1 MNFFLLNKCYS
12 EDQLES
18 MEESRNA
25 AAARMR
31 KHRQKA
37 KVEQGRMDLD
47 RRKKGNQ

>member
-1 MNFFLLNKCYS
+1 MFFFWLNKCYS
-12 EDQLES
+12 EDQVES
-18 MEESRNA
+18 MEESRKA

-47 RRKKGNQ
+47 RRKKENR